1 MSLQE
6 KIKADLKS
14 AMLARD
20 EVRMSALRV
29 LIGEFQRQG
38 AKVLVDQEVMA
49 VIRKL
54 VKSETETMAKSGI
67 KESSYLQ
74 ILESYLPKAPSEE
87 EIRAWIMANINLAE
101 FSNKIQAMKPT
112 MAHFGGQA
120 DGNLVRRILESL

>member
-1 MSLQE
+1 MTMQE
-6 KIKADLKS
+6 KIKADLKR

-20 EVRMSALRV
+20 EARVSALRV

-38 AKVLVDQEVMA
+38 TKELSDQEVLG

-54 VKSETETMAKSGI
+54 IKAETETMARSGGGD
-67 KESSYLQ
+67 SAYLGV
-74 ILESYLPKAPSEE
+74 LESYLPRAATEE
-87 EIRAWIMANINLAE
+87 EIRAWIATNVNLAE
-101 FSNKIQAMKPT
+101 YPNKMQAMKPI

>member
-6 KIKADLKS
+6 KIKADLKE

-20 EVRMSALRV
+20 EARKSALRV

-38 AKVLVDQEVMA
+38 VKSLSDLEVLA

-54 VKSETETMAKSGI
+54 IKSENETMARSGAT
-67 KESSYLQ
+67 ESAYLTV
-74 ILESYLPKAPSEE
+74 LDGYVPKAPGEA
-87 EIRAWIMANINLAE
+87 EIRAWIETNVNFAD
-101 FSNKIQAMKPT
+101 FPNKVQAMKPI
-112 MAHFGGQA
+112 MAHFGGQV

>member
-6 KIKADLKS
+6 KIRDDLKK

-20 EVRMSALRV
+20 EARTSALRV

-38 AKVLVDQEVMA
+38 TKALSDQEVLA

-54 VKSETETMAKSGI
+54 IKSENETMARSGA
-67 KESSYLQ
+67 KESAYLEV
-74 ILESYLPKAPSEE
+74 LESYMPKPPDEQ
-87 EIRAWIMANINLAE
+87 EIRAWVAANINLAE
-101 FSNKIQAMKPT
+101 YNNKMQAMKPI
-112 MAHFGGQA
+112 MAQFGGQA

>member
-1 MSLQE
+1 MTLQE
-6 KIKADLKS
+6 KIQGDLKK

-38 AKVLVDQEVMA
+38 TKALSDQEVLA

-54 VKSETETMAKSGI
+54 IKSENETLARSGGS
-67 KESSYLQ
+67 ESAYLAV
-74 ILESYLPKAPSEE
+74 LESYVPKAPSEE
-87 EIRAWIMANINLAE
+87 EIRAWIKANVNLAE
-101 FSNKIQAMKPT
+101 YGNKMQAMKPI
-112 MAHFGGQA
+112 MAQFGGQA